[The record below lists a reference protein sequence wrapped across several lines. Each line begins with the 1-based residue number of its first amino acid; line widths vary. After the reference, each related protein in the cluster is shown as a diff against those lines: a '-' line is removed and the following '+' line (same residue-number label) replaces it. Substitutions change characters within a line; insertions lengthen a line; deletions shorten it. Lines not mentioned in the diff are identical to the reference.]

1 MKKVREAMK
10 NKVLVLVAAVLALFA
25 AQTANAQTR
34 WDYCRPIV
42 HGVVC
47 VARAQRV
54 TKITCDE
61 GYQPQFGRVP
71 RCVPLDVQFEWTLD
85 DGA

>member
-1 MKKVREAMK
+1 MK
-10 NKVLVLVAAVLALFA
+10 NKVLVLVAAVLAVLFA

-47 VARAQRV
+47 VARIQRV

-71 RCVPLDVQFEWTLD
+71 RCVVLLGSLD